1 VFRRKNG
8 RMIKLSLV
16 VKKHRHAADLDDI
29 RKSGSK
35 LKSHVF
41 VNRRVGKM
49 NRDEP
54 KMVCL

>member
-1 VFRRKNG
+1 
-8 RMIKLSLV
+8 MIKLSLV
-16 VKKHRHAADLDDI
+16 VKNHRHAADLDDI
-29 RKSGSK
+29 RQSGSK

-54 KMVCL
+54 KMVCS